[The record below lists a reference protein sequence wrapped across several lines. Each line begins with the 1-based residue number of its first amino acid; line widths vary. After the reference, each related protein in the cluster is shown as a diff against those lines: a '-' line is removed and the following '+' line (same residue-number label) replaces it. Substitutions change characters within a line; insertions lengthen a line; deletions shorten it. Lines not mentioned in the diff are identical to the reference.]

1 MFTPDEYE
9 LLDFGKGRKL
19 ERFGSLVLDRP
30 APAAEGLP
38 PAEPAI
44 WRAANARYERISA
57 QSGIWRSVAN
67 GDALKTGRAQPWTI
81 QHGPFA
87 LELKLTEF
95 GHLGVFPE
103 QAANWDWNARQVARF
118 ASPTKVLNLFAYTG
132 ASTLAAAAAGA
143 EVVHVDA
150 AGNTVAWARRNAERS
165 GLADRS
171 IRWIVDDA
179 MAFVRREL
187 RRGRSYHAV
196 VLDPP
201 SYGHGAKGQSWQLA
215 QQLPELLAMC
225 AELTAADRRFFL
237 LTCHTPGFGRDELR
251 RLLSA
256 AIGQAGVAAS
266 DMLLRSRQGR
276 ELHCGTQARWPA

>member
-9 LLDFGKGRKL
+9 LLDFGAGRKL

-30 APAAEGLP
+30 APAPEGLP
-38 PAEPAI
+38 RANAAG
-44 WRAANARYERISA
+44 WREATARYERATA
-57 QSGIWRSVAN
+57 QSGVWRSAAN
-67 GDALKTGRAQPWTI
+67 GDALNIGRGQPWTI
-81 QHGPFA
+81 RHGPFA

-103 QAANWDWNARQVARF
+103 QAANWDWLARQVARF
-118 ASPTKVLNLFAYTG
+118 ESPTKVLNLFAYTG

-150 AGNTVAWARRNAERS
+150 ARNTVAWARRNAEQSR
-165 GLADRS
+165 LADRP

-201 SYGHGAKGQSWQLA
+201 SYGHGAKGQPWQLA
-215 QQLPELLAMC
+215 EQLPELLAMC
-225 AELTAADRRFFL
+225 AELTASERRFLL
-237 LTCHTPGFGRDELR
+237 LTCHTPGLGPNELG
-251 RLLSA
+251 LLAA
-256 AIGQAGVAAS
+256 AIGLPDAACGEMAIAAS
-266 DMLLRSRQGR
+266 DGR
-276 ELHCGTQARWPA
+276 RLSCGAQARWQA